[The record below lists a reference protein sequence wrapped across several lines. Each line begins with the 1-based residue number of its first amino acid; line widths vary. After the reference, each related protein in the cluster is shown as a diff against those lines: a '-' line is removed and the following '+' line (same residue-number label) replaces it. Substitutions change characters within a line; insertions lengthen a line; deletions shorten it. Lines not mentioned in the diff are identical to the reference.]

1 MENWIG
7 TLQPQQIY
15 EPESSFGTRQS
26 SNIEVIPLDIVG
38 FWDILQ
44 GKEFWILELL
54 THRIWNLE

>member
-7 TLQPQQIY
+7 TLQPQQMS
-15 EPESSFGTRQS
+15 EPESSFATRQS

-54 THRIWNLE
+54 THRIWNLG